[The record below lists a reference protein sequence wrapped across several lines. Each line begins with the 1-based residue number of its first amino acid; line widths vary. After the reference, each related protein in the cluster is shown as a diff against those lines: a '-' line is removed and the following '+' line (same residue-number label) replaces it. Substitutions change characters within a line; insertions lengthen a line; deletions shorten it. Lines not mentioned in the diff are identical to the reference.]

1 MRINGE
7 KLALL
12 IPRLASEFDGEIVAT
27 VRAIQRILSTTGHD
41 WHDLARI
48 VSGGEKS
55 TPEPSQAHDDDRPA
69 GIIAIAEQLLEALW
83 LSSWERNFLQSICD
97 QARSRY
103 GFRLSN
109 KQKAT
114 LDGLIKKQCEMMG
127 RT

>member
-1 MRINGE
+1 MRINAE

-27 VRAIQRILSTTGHD
+27 VHAIRRLLDASGHD
-41 WHDLARI
+41 LHDLARI
-48 VSGGEKS
+48 VAGTKIGPQDEPPRHDGG
-55 TPEPSQAHDDDRPA
+55 PA
-69 GIIAIAEQLLEALW
+69 GIIAVCEQLLETFW
-83 LSSWERNFLQSICD
+83 LSQWERNFLQSIRD

-103 GFRLSN
+103 AFKLSN

-114 LDGLIKKQCEMMG
+114 LDKLILKNAEMMG